1 MAQDILS
8 APPTRGTVDEVDAS
22 GRPSRVSRPWSAWF
36 DGVFLAVF
44 ALYQSGTTAQ
54 RPTTRLWI
62 GRPYFDTT
70 VGHIIHYDGTQWVDA
85 TGAAV

>member
-1 MAQDILS
+1 MAQDLLS
-8 APPTRGTVDEVDAS
+8 APPTRGTVDEMDPN
-22 GRPSRVSRPWSAWF
+22 GRIVRVSRPWSAWF

-70 VGHIIHYDGTQWVDA
+70 VGHIIHYSASGWVDSQ
-85 TGAAV
+85 GNAV